1 MSDSLFNIND
11 QLKISIILV
20 LVSGYLIY
28 DNKPTY
34 FFKENG
40 EFKQFGLNSDETPFP
55 FFMVLTVIGFLSYY
69 GQILYGGKYV

>member
-28 DNKPTY
+28 DNKPSY

-40 EFKQFGLNSDETPFP
+40 EFKHFGLNSDETPFP

-69 GQILYGGKYV
+69 GQILYGGNYV

>member
-11 QLKISIILV
+11 QLKISIVIV

-28 DNKPTY
+28 DNKPSC
-34 FFKENG
+34 FFKDNG
-40 EFKQFGLNSDETPFP
+40 EFKQFGLNTEQTPFP

-69 GQILYGGKYV
+69 GQLLYGGKYV

>member
-28 DNKPTY
+28 DNKPKY
-34 FFKENG
+34 FFKDNG

-55 FFMVLTVIGFLSYY
+55 YFMVLTVIGFLSYY

>member
-28 DNKPTY
+28 DNKPSY
-34 FFKENG
+34 FFKDNG
-40 EFKQFGLNSDETPFP
+40 EFKQFGLKAEETPFP
-55 FFMVLTVIGFLSYY
+55 YFMVLTVIGFLSYY